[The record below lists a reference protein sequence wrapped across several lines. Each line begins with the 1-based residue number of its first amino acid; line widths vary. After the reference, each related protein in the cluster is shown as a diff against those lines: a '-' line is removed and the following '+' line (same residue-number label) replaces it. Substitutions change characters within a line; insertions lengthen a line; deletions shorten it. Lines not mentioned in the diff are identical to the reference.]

1 MNGKQ
6 QGQGGD
12 GLFSARQI
20 IHGCEALPGGHAA
33 VVDATKEGLIWIV
46 CTQNGLER
54 RCLNYWIIC
63 TIQMLQAGWSK
74 TVKNHLSTAVP
85 AQPFIDLID
94 YHRNVLEA
102 LAEAVKAL
110 GFHVLKLLI
119 ALPHHFGAGIKS

>member
-12 GLFSARQI
+12 GLFSTRQI
-20 IHGCEALPGGHAA
+20 IHGCEAFPRSHAA
-33 VVDATKEGLIWIV
+33 VVDATQVRLIWIV
-46 CTQNGLER
+46 CTQNGLEHR
-54 RCLNYWIIC
+54 YLDYWIIC
-63 TIQMLQAGWSK
+63 TIHISKAGLSLK
-74 TVKNHLSTAVP
+74 DHLSTTVP
-85 AQPFIDLID
+85 AQTFIDLID

-110 GFHVLKLLI
+110 GFHLFKLLI